1 MERTLRDQVDGARSG
16 WARLALTARALRR
29 LPRVIVAEWGEWL
42 GLSADAASART
53 RRDREGIMQDVARGF
68 GLALRSLRK
77 APTFAVA
84 SILLMALGVGVVTT
98 VFTIVDHVLLRPLPY
113 PAAERLTYLTNGSH
127 NGPTLERLNAV
138 EVFEAWTATSSA
150 DVNLSR
156 VDGDPLRL
164 RRMETTPAFFTL
176 FAARPQLG
184 RLFVDADRD
193 RIDIAVL
200 THAFWRDVFGSDREV
215 VGSTMQVD
223 GAPIEIVGVLSEDFV
238 HPSRL
243 EGEPHFY
250 RPLDWSNEAFQRP
263 GYHAHSVLARLAP
276 GVSLEQ
282 ANQRIDRLEADVA
295 AAHPE
300 YYAEGPQ
307 DWPLVSLHDTTV
319 EDVRGSLL
327 LLLGAVSLLL
337 LVACVNVAHLF
348 MARGLAR
355 TREMAVRRAMGAGT
369 RNLLGQLTR
378 ESLVV
383 GVAGGVGGLLIAQ
396 AALSFFRRWT
406 VELPRGANAGLDLRV
421 FLVCFGLATMT
432 ALIFGLLPAFRSV
445 GRDVQAQLRAGG
457 RGMSGGR
464 GVQAFRSGL
473 VVFEVAV
480 SLVLVASAGLLMRS
494 FLTVTAIDPGV
505 EPEGVW
511 VFSLTPANVETA
523 EDYRTRMDAILSAV
537 ERISGVTS
545 VAYGLEMPFENVGG
559 NRCCWGNRFTPPD
572 EPEATPLRIAL
583 HGSSEDYFTTLG
595 TEIVAGEVWDRLD
608 AGGSPRPVVVSE
620 AFAVRV
626 FGSAAAAVGRE
637 LPEVQDGSVIVGV
650 AEDTRHYGLDQEHDY
665 AIYLPVEAVPF
676 AIPRATFALRVADA
690 PGDLARSVREAVWSE
705 EAALPVPSVE
715 PLEGWLSGSSATRRF
730 GSVLFGAFGAVA
742 LLLAGAGLYGTLLY
756 TVGQRRQELGIRLA
770 LGAGRARIQN
780 EVIRTGVAQAALG
793 VLCGG
798 LAAHLLGGLLESWL
812 YGVSDT
818 DPIALGS
825 AAAVLFATAVTAAW
839 FPAYRAGRT
848 NPLETLK
855 AE

>member
-1 MERTLRDQVDGARSG
+1 
-16 WARLALTARALRR
+16 
-29 LPRVIVAEWGEWL
+29 
-42 GLSADAASART
+42 
-53 RRDREGIMQDVARGF
+53 MQEMARGF
-68 GLALRSLRK
+68 GLAVRSLRK
-77 APTFAVA
+77 APTFAAA

-98 VFTIVDHVLLRPLPY
+98 VFTIVDHVLFRPLPY
-113 PAAERLTYLTNGSH
+113 PAAERLVYLTNGSH
-127 NGPTLERLNAV
+127 NGPTLERLDAV
-138 EVFEAWTATSSA
+138 EAFDSWTATSNA

-164 RRMETTPAFFTL
+164 RRMETTPSFFTL

-184 RLFVDADRD
+184 RLIVDADRD
-193 RIDIAVL
+193 RVDIAVL
-200 THAFWRDVFGSDREV
+200 THAFWRDVFGSDPEV
-215 VGSTMQVD
+215 VGTTMQVD

-250 RPLDWSNEAFQRP
+250 RPLEWSNPGFERP
-263 GYHAHSVLARLAP
+263 GYHAHSVTARLAA

-282 ANQRIDRLEADVA
+282 ANQRIDRLEAEVA
-295 AAHPE
+295 AAHPD
-300 YYAEGPQ
+300 YYSEGPP

-319 EDVRGSLL
+319 QDVRGSLL
-327 LLLGAVSLLL
+327 LLLGAVGLLL

-383 GVAGGVGGLLIAQ
+383 GLAGGVGGLLIAKV
-396 AALSFFRRWT
+396 ALSSIRRWT
-406 VELPRGANAGLDLRV
+406 VELPGGADATLDLRV
-421 FLVCFGLATMT
+421 FLVCFGLATLT

-464 GVQAFRSGL
+464 SVQAFRSGL
-473 VVFEVAV
+473 VVFEMAI

-494 FLTVTAIDPGV
+494 FLAVTAIDPGM

-511 VFSLTPANVETA
+511 VFALTPANVGTA
-523 EDYRTRMDAILSAV
+523 DDYRTRMDAILRAV
-537 ERISGVTS
+537 ERIPGVAS
-545 VAYGLEMPFENVGG
+545 ASYGLEMPFEHVGG
-559 NRCCWGNRFTPPD
+559 DVCCWGNRFTPPD
-572 EPEATPLRIAL
+572 EPETTPLRVSM
-583 HGSSEDYFTTLG
+583 HGSSDGYFTTVG

-608 AGGSPRPVVVSE
+608 ADRSPHPVVVSE

-626 FGSAAAAVGRE
+626 FGSADAAVGRE
-637 LPEVQDGSVIVGV
+637 LPEVQDGSVVVGV
-650 AEDTRHYGLDQEHDY
+650 AEDTRHYGLDQVHDY
-665 AIYLPVEAVPF
+665 AIYLPIEAVPF
-676 AIPRATFALRVADA
+676 AIPRATFALRVPDP
-690 PGDLARSVREAVWSE
+690 PGDLARRVREAVWSE
-705 EAALPVPSVE
+705 EPALPVPSVE
-715 PLEGWLSGSSATRRF
+715 TLDAWLSDSSATRRF
-730 GSVLFGAFGAVA
+730 GSVLFGAFGGVA

-780 EVIRTGVAQAALG
+780 EVIRTGVGQAALG

-798 LAAHLLGGLLESWL
+798 LAAHLLGSLLESWL

-818 DPIALGS
+818 DPVTLVS

-848 NPLETLK
+848 DPLETLK